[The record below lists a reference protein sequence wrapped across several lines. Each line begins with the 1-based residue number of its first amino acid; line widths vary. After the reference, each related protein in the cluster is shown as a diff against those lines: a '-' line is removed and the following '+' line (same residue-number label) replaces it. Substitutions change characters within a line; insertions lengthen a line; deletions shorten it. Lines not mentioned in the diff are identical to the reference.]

1 MVHISLYHALK
12 FLRLSDSKILS
23 DRTFLV
29 LVTSVS
35 LILCVDSQR
44 K

>member
-23 DRTFLV
+23 DRTFI